1 MKAHS
6 TAVDLCQ
13 SDVNADAD
21 ADVLV
26 QLRQL
31 QANHLWLRQQLTQ
44 LQRVAS
50 ACRFH
55 QLRSLFDR
63 GAALECKLRQLQL
76 KHNRRWGL

>member
-13 SDVNADAD
+13 SNVNAD
-21 ADVLV
+21 DVLV

-31 QANHLWLRQQLTQ
+31 QTNHLWLRQQLTQ
-44 LQRVAS
+44 LQRVAF
-50 ACRFH
+50 ACRLH
-55 QLRSLFDR
+55 QLRRLFDR

-76 KHNRRWGL
+76 KHHRQWGL

>member
-13 SDVNADAD
+13 NDVN

-44 LQRVAS
+44 LQRVAFAS
-50 ACRFH
+50 RLN
-55 QLRSLFDR
+55 QRRILLNSS
-63 GAALECKLRQLQL
+63 AALECKLRQLQL
-76 KHNRRWGL
+76 RHQREWGL